1 MNKQTLIST
10 SKLVFVIIAFAN
22 TACEMNI
29 ASNNQLNGNQVAS
42 NNLNGLP
49 PLGGGMPGALP
60 AAANGAPY
68 LPRSVDS
75 NIAAEQ
81 NRVHSVISTM
91 AVENNPFAGAT
102 VAEDNHGPSRVV
114 ASYQPATVYHSSD
127 LNRPPPLPGATN
139 DVPDSATP
147 PSGHAPPLPGG
158 TPVSNYMGGG
168 STATR

>member
-10 SKLVFVIIAFAN
+10 GKLVFVIIAFAN

-29 ASNNQLNGNQVAS
+29 ASNNQLNGNQIAS

-60 AAANGAPY
+60 AATNGAPY

-81 NRVHSVISTM
+81 SRVRNVITTM
-91 AVENNPFAGAT
+91 AAENNPFAGAT
-102 VAEDNHGPSRVV
+102 VADDNHGPSRVV
-114 ASYQPATVYHSSD
+114 ASYQPATVYPSSD
-127 LNRPPPLPGATN
+127 LHRPPPLPGAAHDAPN
-139 DVPDSATP
+139 PATP
-147 PSGHAPPLPGG
+147 PSGHAPPPLPGG
-158 TPVSNYMGGG
+158 G
-168 STATR
+168 TATR